1 MEVRHLKDDSET
13 STLAG
18 RQNASVVRTL
28 FDLFFYKQR
37 VYKHTQPQIREIL
50 STLLSTPPAS
60 DFEIDNKISKNNT
73 IFSKILAKNG
83 IFSKILLSI
92 SKSEAG
98 GVLSNVLKISQI

>member
-28 FDLFFYKQR
+28 FDLFYKQR

-50 STLLSTPPAS
+50 STLLSTSPAS
-60 DFEIDNKISKNNT
+60 DFEIDNKISEK
-73 IFSKILAKNG
+73 
-83 IFSKILLSI
+83 LL
-92 SKSEAG
+92 
-98 GVLSNVLKISQI
+98 LFPKISEKTVIFF